1 MRRFGDGVYVVA
13 PTPFSPDG
21 SVDHKSIERLAG
33 FLVECGVTG
42 LLILGVAGEA
52 SKVLPREREAIITG
66 FVEAVERKLPVIVGT
81 SHQSVVGARAL
92 SIAAASAGAAG
103 IMLSPPSRPRWEAS
117 EMADFFG
124 TVSDGL
130 GVDVVLQDY
139 PALSGVSA
147 KPAEIAALA
156 EAVPAIQHIKLED
169 PPSPGKIGDVLRAA
183 GERVLVFGG
192 LGGMF
197 LLEELQRGAA
207 GTMTGFAYP
216 EVLVEVFSSFR
227 AGAIDEAADTFFHF
241 LPLMRFEMQAEIG
254 LAVRKWLYA
263 ERGVIACSALRA
275 PSAVIDE
282 GTVTEL
288 RLILERLSPDRYLRG
303 VGDA

>member
-1 MRRFGDGVYVVA
+1 MRRFADGVYIVA
-13 PTPFSPDG
+13 PTPFAPDG
-21 SVDHKSIERLAG
+21 SVDLKSIERLAS
-33 FLVECGVTG
+33 FLVDSGVTG

-52 SKVLPREREAIITG
+52 SKVLPREREAIIAR
-66 FVEAVERKLPVIVGT
+66 FIDAADRRVPVIVGT

-92 SIAAASAGAAG
+92 SSAAASVGAAG
-103 IMLSPPSRPRWEAS
+103 IMLSPPSRPRWDAS

-139 PALSGVSA
+139 PALSGVAA
-147 KPAEIAALA
+147 KPSEIAALV
-156 EAVPAIQHIKLED
+156 EAVPAIQHLKLED
-169 PPSPGKIGDVLRAA
+169 PPSPRKVEAVLQAT
-183 GERVLVFGG
+183 GEQVLVFGG

-197 LLEELQRGAA
+197 FLEELQRGAA

-216 EVLVEVFSSFR
+216 EVLVHVFRSFR
-227 AGAIDEAADTFFHF
+227 AGAIDEAAETFFHF

-263 ERGVIACSALRA
+263 ERGTIACGALRA
-275 PSAVIDE
+275 PSVVIDE
-282 GTVTEL
+282 GTASEL
-288 RLILERLSPDRYLRG
+288 RLILTHLSPDRYLRG
-303 VGDA
+303 LGDA